1 MRRIDRNRDCGKVA
15 GLSESGSAV
24 AKETHR
30 RSVQGFKSLAAKKV
44 TRISGNGRSQRV
56 RQPVTTPLLS
66 EYCANFYNA
75 RWIYL
80 TLSYRTPDE
89 VHFGTCNRQAQKYSI
104 SKAFIPSFP
113 QKVAQSAGRA
123 YKEEQSIESDIRNS
137 LIKSRIL

>member
-75 RWIYL
+75 RRIHSAL
-80 TLSYRTPDE
+80 QDRTQDE
-89 VHFGTCNRQAQKYSI
+89 VYFETCNRQTVEYSN
-104 SKAFIPSFP
+104 SKAFTPIFP
-113 QKVAQSAGRA
+113 QKVGQL
-123 YKEEQSIESDIRNS
+123 EQKPIVSCVC
-137 LIKSRIL
+137 

>member
-15 GLSESGSAV
+15 GSSESGSAV

-30 RSVQGFKSLAAKKV
+30 RSFRWFKSLAAKKV

-80 TLSYRTPDE
+80 ALPYRTPVDIY
-89 VHFGTCNRQAQKYSI
+89 FGTCNRQTVEYSN
-104 SKAFIPSFP
+104 SKAFTPIFP
-113 QKVAQSAGRA
+113 QKVGQL
-123 YKEEQSIESDIRNS
+123 EQKPIVSCVC
-137 LIKSRIL
+137 